1 MDWCITGADA
11 TSKEENGDAAA
22 AASGTVAMEEDEQ
35 VEENRLVRVMVH
47 GSVCGDI
54 KRGDKRTLEMV
65 EEEMKMVD
73 DWRSEKP
80 EAPGEGELLDVL
92 RELWPWP
99 LRTKKILLGIFFVL
113 RLPAGLPR
121 RITSPISWLVA
132 FFRIDST
139 PAEDIFSGKSDRQSA
154 SP

>member
-99 LRTKKILLGIFFVL
+99 LRTKKMCMPRLVL
-113 RLPAGLPR
+113 EAQCLPR